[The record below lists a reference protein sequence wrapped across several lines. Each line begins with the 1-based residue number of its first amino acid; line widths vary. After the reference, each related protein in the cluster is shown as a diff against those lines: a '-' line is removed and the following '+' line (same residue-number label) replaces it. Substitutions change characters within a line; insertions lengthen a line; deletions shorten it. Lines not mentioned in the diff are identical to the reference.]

1 MSSSGSRRRRHQNNG
16 ANNEFTTGAYASLAC
31 QVRED
36 HAEVVEKTNTTIAY
50 DRYALLKF
58 QQHVAGFPATMC
70 FRGLSF
76 MRDMC
81 LQMLEFQQHR
91 EISVVCP

>member
-1 MSSSGSRRRRHQNNG
+1 
-16 ANNEFTTGAYASLAC
+16 
-31 QVRED
+31 VRED
-36 HAEVVEKTNTTIAY
+36 HAEVAEKANTTIAY
-50 DRYALLKF
+50 DKCAPLKF

-76 MRDMC
+76 MHDMC